1 MKRIIYLLIAIL
13 VIGCNSPKKKV
24 EGTDCCPKPVPIQ
37 KSETVYP
44 DWSTDATIYEV
55 NIRQYTPEG
64 TFAAF
69 EKHLP
74 RLKELGVEILWLMPI
89 HPISK
94 EKRKGTLGSYYA
106 VADYEGVNPE
116 FGTMDDFKHFVTTAQ
131 GMGFKVILDWVANH
145 TGWDNPWIYK
155 HPEWFT
161 KDSTGKII
169 PPNPDWSDIA
179 DLNFDVPEMRR
190 AMIDALKFWIT
201 ETGIDG
207 YRCDVAWGVPTD
219 FWNDARMALDS
230 LKPVWMLAEDEDHKD
245 FLVKAFNCNYS
256 WSLHHKLNQ
265 IAQGKDSISAIK
277 KWFAAFDTIYP
288 EGSYAM
294 QFTSNHDENS
304 WQGTEYE
311 RMGDAAKTF
320 AALTFVIPGMP
331 LIYSGQEA
339 GLNKRLL
346 FFEKDQI
353 DWSNLEM
360 QEFYKKLITLKKE
373 NKALWN
379 GAAGAPIH
387 FLHMGQNNSMLVF
400 DRTMEGSK
408 VVGIFN
414 LSASPVSNTVGCPR
428 IAGNYVDALTGAELT
443 FEQGQPFELKPW
455 EYHIFIEKQ

>member
-1 MKRIIYLLIAIL
+1 MRNLLL
-13 VIGCNSPKKKV
+13 VLLALSIFACEPSTKKV
-24 EGTDCCPKPVPIQ
+24 ERVDCCPKPAALQ
-37 KSETVYP
+37 KSEVGYP

-74 RLKELGVEILWLMPI
+74 RLQELGVEILWLMPI

-106 VADYEGVNPE
+106 VADYKAVNPE
-116 FGTMDDFKHFVTTAQ
+116 FGTMDDFKHLVTTAQ
-131 GMGFKVILDWVANH
+131 GMGFKVIIDWVANH
-145 TGWDNPWIYK
+145 TGWDNTWIHQ

-161 KDSTGKII
+161 KDAKGKII
-169 PPNPDWSDIA
+169 PPDPEWSDVA
-179 DLNFDVPEMRR
+179 DLNFDVPEMRA
-190 AMIDALKFWIT
+190 AMIDALKFWVA

-219 FWNDARMALDS
+219 FWNDARAALDS

-256 WSLHHKLNQ
+256 WSLHHKLNN

-277 KWFAAFDTIYP
+277 NWFAAADSIYP
-288 EGSYAM
+288 AGSYAM

-339 GLNKRLL
+339 TLNKRLL

-360 QEFYKKLITLKKE
+360 QEFYKKLVALKKE

-379 GAAGAPIH
+379 GAAGASAH
-387 FLHMGQNNSMLVF
+387 FLHTVQNDPMLVI
-400 DRTMEGSK
+400 DRAVEGNRI
-408 VVGIFN
+408 VAIFN
-414 LSASPVSNTVGCPR
+414 LSSTAITNSVGCPR
-428 IAGNYVDALTGAELT
+428 IVGKYENVLTGEKVTCEKDQSFDLQA
-443 FEQGQPFELKPW
+443 W
-455 EYHIFIEKQ
+455 EYLILKEE